1 MGRRRRDKCVCVCV
15 FEGLGE
21 RWHERKGVAGG
32 VGGKLNLAQDVTAPG
47 NSGAR
52 LCCTVKITTRL
63 RPQYVLPTNWLVVE
77 KVDGISQR
85 RRIPRRLVVD
95 VDVVVPVDA
104 TRRESPFSP
113 LDYYLN
119 FHLRENPRHLVASP
133 CVWRRRTPWR
143 FSSVCVCVCV
153 WRSLSIRDDRVK
165 NEHRGSR
172 GEIFFFLEKVTASL
186 SWKAN

>member
-1 MGRRRRDKCVCVCV
+1 MCVCVCV

-104 TRRESPFSP
+104 TRRDARVPSPPS
-113 LDYYLN
+113 
-119 FHLRENPRHLVASP
+119 
-133 CVWRRRTPWR
+133 T
-143 FSSVCVCVCV
+143 
-153 WRSLSIRDDRVK
+153 
-165 NEHRGSR
+165 
-172 GEIFFFLEKVTASL
+172 TT
-186 SWKAN
+186 

>member
-133 CVWRRRTPWR
+133 CVWRRRIPWR
-143 FSSVCVCVCV
+143 FSSVCVCVKK
-153 WRSLSIRDDRVK
+153 SLYPGWSGEK
-165 NEHRGSR
+165 WASWFERGD
-172 GEIFFFLEKVTASL
+172 FF
-186 SWKAN
+186 